1 MITTIQEAVGSWIR
15 DPAPCWFNRACIVK
29 MEDLQDVKV
38 LLGRLQDVDVFKM
51 TVDHELETIVDATV
65 GVLNWNI
72 QITLCAPYSL

>member
-1 MITTIQEAVGSWIR
+1 
-15 DPAPCWFNRACIVK
+15 